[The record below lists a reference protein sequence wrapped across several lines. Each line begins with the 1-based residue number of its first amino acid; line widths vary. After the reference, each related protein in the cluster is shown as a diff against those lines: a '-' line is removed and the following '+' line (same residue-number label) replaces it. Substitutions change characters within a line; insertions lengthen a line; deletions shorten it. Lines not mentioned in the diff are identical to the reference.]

1 MTMAVQATSNVD
13 SHDYTSLSFLQLR
26 ERSSVKDHSYRM
38 TKGNFSKRT
47 AKPAFT
53 TDIRNY
59 SVCDYQNG
67 IQLVTTR
74 MKVPSFAD
82 VNDLM
87 Y

>member
-1 MTMAVQATSNVD
+1 
-13 SHDYTSLSFLQLR
+13 
-26 ERSSVKDHSYRM
+26 M

-74 MKVPSFAD
+74 MKTQRGALREYRECHLGTQRSIVTSRNFRCDRQSA
-82 VNDLM
+82 
-87 Y
+87 